1 MAWGI
6 VAGLTITFHF
16 VEIYKNFI
24 KKEPVKNALAISIN
38 LLPPE
43 FRKKQKDFTWVTDR
57 RVIWPTVAAV
67 VAIVAVLMLQAFIAE
82 TIGSLSSELSR
93 VQEEVERE
101 RPLLSKISDL
111 EQKKGVVTTKIN
123 ALKSIQVSKKRWVVL
138 FENISSV
145 LPPNMWITS
154 INQLG
159 EFDME
164 MRGVTLDFPEV
175 AEYMVKLEK
184 QVSVQSVSLV
194 TISTTKIDGDEAYNF
209 TIKIVLRQD
218 LNAGE
223 GDNG

>member
-1 MAWGI
+1 MAS
-6 VAGLTITFHF
+6 T
-16 VEIYKNFI
+16 
-24 KKEPVKNALAISIN
+24 KKETTRNALAISIN

-43 FRKKQKDFTWVTDR
+43 YRKKQKDFTWVTDR
-57 RVIWPTVAAV
+57 RIIWPTVAAI
-67 VAIVAVLMLQAFIAE
+67 VAIVAVLMLQAFINE
-82 TIGSLSSELSR
+82 TISGLSDELSR

-123 ALKSIQVSKKRWVVL
+123 ALKSIQVSKKRWVIL

>member
-1 MAWGI
+1 MAS
-6 VAGLTITFHF
+6 
-16 VEIYKNFI
+16 N

-43 FRKKQKDFTWVTDR
+43 FRKKQKVFTWVTDR

>member
-1 MAWGI
+1 MAS
-6 VAGLTITFHF
+6 
-16 VEIYKNFI
+16 N

-67 VAIVAVLMLQAFIAE
+67 VAIVAVLMLQAFVAE
-82 TIGSLSSELSR
+82 TIGSLSSESSR

>member
-1 MAWGI
+1 MAS
-6 VAGLTITFHF
+6 
-16 VEIYKNFI
+16 N
-24 KKEPVKNALAISIN
+24 KKEPVKNTLAISIN

-43 FRKKQKDFTWVTDR
+43 YRKKQKDFTWVTDR
-57 RVIWPTVAAV
+57 RIIWPTVAAI
-67 VAIVAVLMLQAFIAE
+67 VAIVAVLMLQTFIAE

-123 ALKSIQVSKKRWVVL
+123 ALKSIQVSKKRWVIL

>member
-1 MAWGI
+1 M
-6 VAGLTITFHF
+6 
-16 VEIYKNFI
+16 
-24 KKEPVKNALAISIN
+24 
-38 LLPPE
+38 LPP
-43 FRKKQKDFTWVTDR
+43 
-57 RVIWPTVAAV
+57 
-67 VAIVAVLMLQAFIAE
+67 
-82 TIGSLSSELSR
+82 
-93 VQEEVERE
+93 
-101 RPLLSKISDL
+101 KI
-111 EQKKGVVTTKIN
+111 
-123 ALKSIQVSKKRWVVL
+123 
-138 FENISSV
+138 
-145 LPPNMWITS
+145 WITS
-154 INQLG
+154 INQVG